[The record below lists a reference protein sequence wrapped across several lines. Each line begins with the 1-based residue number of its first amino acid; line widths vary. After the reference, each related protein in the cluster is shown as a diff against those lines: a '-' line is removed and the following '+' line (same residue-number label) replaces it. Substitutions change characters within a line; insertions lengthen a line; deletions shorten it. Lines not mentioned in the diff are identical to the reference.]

1 MVHLHN
7 PVFTIGKRLLS
18 LQNKRYY
25 MEATKEL
32 LKLLLPDDLRDS
44 FDIVDIKKESNTITI
59 TL

>member
-1 MVHLHN
+1 
-7 PVFTIGKRLLS
+7 
-18 LQNKRYY
+18 
-25 MEATKEL
+25 MEATNEL